1 MLIHVVK
8 PGESLWLISSVY
20 RVPISRIVNVN
31 SLESPN
37 QLLIGQ
43 SLVIPTEDF
52 IHIVK
57 SGDTLWK
64 IAQTYGVT
72 IQQIV
77 ETNRMTNPNNIF
89 PGLILVIPAP
99 RHTVQIG
106 ETLSIIADRY
116 GVSMQTLISVNNITN
131 PNLIYPGMVLIIPRK
146 ERPVIEVN
154 GYTYMTGVSGGPVV
168 REVGDYLTYMSP
180 FAYLIK
186 EDGSLQELA
195 DLPLIEAAYSEK
207 VVPMMA
213 ITNFTYS
220 SLGHNLAHI
229 VLSTPNIRE
238 TLISNI
244 ISIMKEKRYRGLNID
259 FENVLPE
266 DRELYNNFLQLAVD
280 RLHPEGYFVSSALAP
295 KTGPGQ
301 QGLLYTAHDYPAH
314 GRILDFVVLMT
325 YEWGYRLGPPQ
336 AISPINQIKRVLD
349 YAVSVI
355 PRDKIFFG
363 FQIYARDW
371 VLPHIQGQEAET
383 FDMQE
388 AIRRA
393 VKYGASI
400 QYDTLTQS
408 PFFRY
413 TDDNGI
419 NHEVWFED
427 ARSAQAKFDM
437 VKNYK
442 LRGIS
447 YWALGYPYPQN
458 WVLLED
464 NFTIKKLI

>member
-8 PGESLWLISSVY
+8 PGETLWLISSVY
-20 RVPISRIVNVN
+20 RVPIARIVDSN
-31 SLESPN
+31 SLPNPN
-37 QLLIGQ
+37 QILVGQ
-43 SLVIPTEDF
+43 ALVIPTEDF
-52 IHIVK
+52 IYTVRA
-57 SGDTLWK
+57 GDTLWR

-72 IQQIV
+72 VQQIIQ
-77 ETNRMTNPNNIF
+77 TNKTINPNNIY
-89 PGLILVIPAP
+89 PGLMLIIPAP
-99 RHTVQIG
+99 RHTVSPG
-106 ETLSIIADRY
+106 ETISTIARRY
-116 GVSMQTLISVNNITN
+116 GISVQNLIRANNITN
-131 PNLIYPGMVLIIPRK
+131 PNLIYPGLVLVIPRR

-154 GYTYMTGVSGGPVV
+154 GYTYYMGDTGAPVI
-168 REVGDYLTYMSP
+168 REVGEHLTYMSP

-186 EDGSLQELA
+186 EDGSLQQVA
-195 DLPLIEAAYSEK
+195 DLPLIETAYAER
-207 VVPMMA
+207 VVPMMSV
-213 ITNFTYS
+213 TNFTYS
-220 SLGHNLAHI
+220 SLGNNLAHI
-229 VLSTPNIRE
+229 VLSTPEIRE
-238 TLISNI
+238 RLITNI
-244 ISIMKEKRYRGLNID
+244 LNIMREKRYRGLNID

-266 DRELYNNFLQLAVD
+266 DRENYNSFLQLTVD

-295 KTGPGQ
+295 KTGPTQ
-301 QGLLYTAHDYPAH
+301 QGLLYEAHDYPAH

-336 AISPINQIKRVLD
+336 AISPINQIRRVLD
-349 YAVSVI
+349 YAVTVI

-371 VLPHIQGQEAET
+371 TLPHVQGQEAQT

-393 VKYGASI
+393 NKYGVSI
-400 QYDTLTQS
+400 QYDTTAQS
-408 PFFRY
+408 PFYRY
-413 TDDNGI
+413 TDEQGK

-427 ARSAQAKFDM
+427 ARSAQAKFSM
-437 VKNYK
+437 TKEYN

>member
-20 RVPISRIVNVN
+20 HVPIEKIIDVNV
-31 SLESPN
+31 LESPDK
-37 QLLIGQ
+37 LLVGQ
-43 SLVIPTEDF
+43 ALVIPTENS
-52 IHIVK
+52 IYIVK

-64 IAQTYGVT
+64 IAQSYGVT
-72 IQQIV
+72 AKEIIEV
-77 ETNRMTNPNNIF
+77 NKMTNPNNIY
-89 PGLILVIPAP
+89 PGLILVIPAK

-106 ETLSIIADRY
+106 ETISAIARRY
-116 GVSMQTLISVNNITN
+116 GVSIQDLIKVNNITN
-131 PNLIYPGMVLIIPRK
+131 PNLIYPGMSLVIPIRK
-146 ERPVIEVN
+146 RPVIEVN
-154 GYTYMTGVSGGPVV
+154 GYTYTMGNAGVPAIK
-168 REVGDYLTYMSP
+168 EVGESLTYMSP

-186 EDGSLQELA
+186 EDGSFQSIA
-195 DLPLIEAAYSEK
+195 DTPLINAAYSEK

-229 VLSTPNIRE
+229 VLSTKSIRE
-238 TLISNI
+238 ALLDNVLN
-244 ISIMKEKRYRGLNID
+244 IMKEKGYRGLNID

-266 DRELYNNFLQLAVD
+266 DRELYNNFLQLTVD
-280 RLHPEGYFVSSALAP
+280 RLHPEGYFVSTALAP
-295 KTGPGQ
+295 KTGPTQ

-314 GRILDFVVLMT
+314 GRIVDFVVLMT

-336 AISPINQIKRVLD
+336 AISPINRIRDVLN

-355 PRDKIFFG
+355 PRNKIFFG

-371 VLPHIQGQEAET
+371 VIPHVKGQEAET

-388 AIRRA
+388 AIRRG
-393 VKYGASI
+393 VKYGVSI
-400 QYDTLTQS
+400 QYDTKAQS

-413 TDDNGI
+413 TNEKGI
-419 NHEVWFED
+419 GHEVWFED

-437 VKNYK
+437 VKEYGI
-442 LRGIS
+442 RGIS

-464 NFTIKKLI
+464 NFTVKKLL

>member
-20 RVPISRIVNVN
+20 HVPIVRIVNAN
-31 SLESPN
+31 GLQNPN
-37 QLLIGQ
+37 KLLIGQ
-43 SLVIPTEDF
+43 ALVIPTEDF
-52 IHIVK
+52 IHTVR
-57 SGDTLWK
+57 SGETLWRIAEQYGITVKQILQANK
-64 IAQTYGVT
+64 IA
-72 IQQIV
+72 
-77 ETNRMTNPNNIF
+77 NPNYISS
-89 PGLILVIPAP
+89 GLTLVIPAP
-99 RHTVQIG
+99 RHTVQAG
-106 ETLSIIADRY
+106 ETLSAIARRY
-116 GVSMQTLISVNNITN
+116 GVSLSSLIKVNNITD
-131 PNLIYPGMVLIIPRK
+131 PNLIYPGRVLVIPVK

-154 GYTYMTGVSGGPVV
+154 GYTYQLGEGGVEVI
-168 REVGDYLTYMSP
+168 REVGEHLTYMSP
-180 FAYLIK
+180 FAYLIR
-186 EDGSLQELA
+186 EDGSLQQIA
-195 DLPLIEAAYSEK
+195 DTPLIQAAYSEK
-207 VVPMMA
+207 VVPMIS

-229 VLSTPNIRE
+229 VLSTPEIRE
-238 TLISNI
+238 ALISNVLN
-244 ISIMKEKRYRGLNID
+244 IMRTKGYRGLNID

-266 DRELYNNFLQLAVD
+266 DRELYNSFLQLAVD

-295 KTGPGQ
+295 KTGPTQ

-325 YEWGYRLGPPQ
+325 YEWGYRLGPPR
-336 AISPINQIKRVLD
+336 AISPINLIKNVID

-355 PRDKIFFG
+355 PRNKIFFG

-371 VLPHIQGQEAET
+371 VVPHVQGQEAET

-388 AIRRA
+388 AMRRA
-393 VKYGASI
+393 VKYGAAI
-400 QYDTLTQS
+400 QYDTTAQS

-413 TDDNGI
+413 TDEEGRG
-419 NHEVWFED
+419 HEVWFED

-437 VKNYK
+437 VKEYE

-447 YWALGYPYPQN
+447 YWALGYPFPQN

-464 NFTIKKLI
+464 NFTIRKLL